1 MPEYLAPGVYVEET
15 SFRAKSI
22 EGVGTS
28 TTGFVGATRY
38 GPTEGEPEL
47 LTSFSQFERIY
58 GGIDPLRYND
68 ADRTNYLAHAVR
80 AFFNNGGSRLYVA
93 RAFSVPSTDTESEK
107 VDVKTLIANAVVPAP
122 IAEIEGAKAAANDAT
137 IKTIAALNAG
147 RSSLLAAEQALLTSK
162 LLAENQSSPWQDVI
176 DAVDTQTAR
185 LSGIRANLDLAQG
198 SVAEA
203 YAAGINAAKQAN
215 TDVDTERD
223 RSPAN
228 ILSSPISN
236 AQAISVTAANTVQT
250 FQSAARSIAEAAE
263 SLATTADAERKGAT
277 DKVVADSTGLIN
289 AVENLVNG
297 RDNTANT
304 ITNTAQLAQT
314 ELAIAR
320 DKATVSWRAR
330 FPGEAGNITIAVS
343 GRLGD
348 NVLTETRSESPAERK
363 LKVGL
368 QSGDLVIIQQGNQID
383 TYSAVRNQGKWV
395 FTSSVGNETRLVD
408 LDSSTL
414 VYPLQIS
421 LSATLPGKFAQVL
434 DWNELTISMLP
445 GRARNSIT
453 TLFSENI
460 VNRQQSLET
469 PLVFNVAADSEPAAL
484 ADSLLNLSNK
494 QRFVDEKLKE
504 EVYLL
509 SGGRDGIEPTVQSY
523 EGIADNQT
531 TIKSGLK
538 SLEDLE
544 EIAIVAA
551 PGYSNDWGRREA
563 SIGSISQALIS
574 HCDRL
579 RYRVAIL
586 DSPENVALSDV
597 RKYRGLLDTTRA
609 ALYYPWITVVDPLTN
624 QQINLP
630 PSGFVAGIYARNDV
644 EIGVHKAPANEVVR
658 GAIALET
665 TINKAQQDILNPL
678 GINCIRAFENRGIRV
693 WGARTISSDPE
704 WKYLNIRRYFA
715 YLEAS
720 IDKATQWSV
729 FQPNGERLWDNV
741 RRSIEGF
748 LENEW
753 REGHL
758 AGSKI
763 EQAFFVRCDRST
775 MTQNDLDNGR
785 LICLVGVAPLYP
797 AEFVIFRIGQWTA
810 DQR

>member
-215 TDVDTERD
+215 TDVDTEN

-263 SLATTADAERKGAT
+263 SLATTADPPERKGAT

-297 RDNTANT
+297 RDNIANT

-343 GRLGD
+343 GRLH

-395 FTSSVGNETRLVD
+395 FTSSVGNETRPVD

-434 DWNELTISMLP
+434 DWNELTISMLQGEP
-445 GRARNSIT
+445 V
-453 TLFSENI
+453 I
-460 VNRQQSLET
+460 V
-469 PLVFNVAADSEPAAL
+469 
-484 ADSLLNLSNK
+484 LLRCFLK
-494 QRFVDEKLKE
+494 IFVD
-504 EVYLL
+504 
-509 SGGRDGIEPTVQSY
+509 R
-523 EGIADNQT
+523 
-531 TIKSGLK
+531 
-538 SLEDLE
+538 
-544 EIAIVAA
+544 
-551 PGYSNDWGRREA
+551 
-563 SIGSISQALIS
+563 
-574 HCDRL
+574 
-579 RYRVAIL
+579 
-586 DSPENVALSDV
+586 
-597 RKYRGLLDTTRA
+597 
-609 ALYYPWITVVDPLTN
+609 
-624 QQINLP
+624 
-630 PSGFVAGIYARNDV
+630 
-644 EIGVHKAPANEVVR
+644 
-658 GAIALET
+658 
-665 TINKAQQDILNPL
+665 
-678 GINCIRAFENRGIRV
+678 
-693 WGARTISSDPE
+693 
-704 WKYLNIRRYFA
+704 
-715 YLEAS
+715 
-720 IDKATQWSV
+720 
-729 FQPNGERLWDNV
+729 
-741 RRSIEGF
+741 
-748 LENEW
+748 
-753 REGHL
+753 
-758 AGSKI
+758 
-763 EQAFFVRCDRST
+763 
-775 MTQNDLDNGR
+775 
-785 LICLVGVAPLYP
+785 
-797 AEFVIFRIGQWTA
+797 
-810 DQR
+810 

>member
-215 TDVDTERD
+215 TDVDTEN

>member
-1 MPEYLAPGVYVEET
+1 MRSE
-15 SFRAKSI
+15 
-22 EGVGTS
+22 
-28 TTGFVGATRY
+28 
-38 GPTEGEPEL
+38 
-47 LTSFSQFERIY
+47 
-58 GGIDPLRYND
+58 
-68 ADRTNYLAHAVR
+68 H
-80 AFFNNGGSRLYVA
+80 FFNNGGSRLYVA

-215 TDVDTERD
+215 TDVDTEN

-236 AQAISVTAANTVQT
+236 AQAISVTAANAVQT

-297 RDNTANT
+297 RDNIANT

-395 FTSSVGNETRLVD
+395 FTSSAGNKTRLVD

-469 PLVFNVAADSEPAAL
+469 PLVFSVAADSEPAAL

-531 TIKSGLK
+531 IIKSGLK

-551 PGYSNDWGRREA
+551 PGYSNDWRRREA

-609 ALYYPWITVVDPLTN
+609 ALYYPWITVVNPLTN

-658 GAIALET
+658 GAVALET

-741 RRSIEGF
+741 RRSVEGF

-758 AGSKI
+758 SGSKV
-763 EQAFFVRCDRST
+763 EKAFFVRCDRST